1 MPLPGLRRRPGR
13 RVTVVAGP
21 STSARA
27 WPLTFDRVIQYS
39 LVYLTSRGKVL
50 LIKKAPGRSHAGQ
63 WIGLGGKLERGEDP
77 VSSAVR
83 ELREESGLTV
93 ADPKLRGTLIWIDDV
108 KCGVVYIVT
117 GTRWTGTLAESEE
130 GALQWHRIADLPSL
144 EGLARHQRL
153 FLDRI
158 LLDSP
163 DFYSGVAVYHRNKMV
178 QYIDGDRALE
188 QQST

>member
-1 MPLPGLRRRPGR
+1 MPLPCLRRRPGR
-13 RVTVVAGP
+13 RVRVGTEP
-21 STSARA
+21 STSARGRL
-27 WPLTFDRVIQYS
+27 LTFDRVIQYT
-39 LVYLTSRGKVL
+39 LVYLTSHGKVL
-50 LIKKAPGRSHAGQ
+50 LIKKALGRSHAGE

-93 ADPKLRGTLIWIDDV
+93 ADPKLRGAFIWIDEV
-108 KCGVVYIVT
+108 KCGIVYIVT
-117 GTRWTGTLAESEE
+117 GTRWTGTLAESDE

-158 LLDSP
+158 LLDSFG
-163 DFYSGVAVYHRNKMV
+163 FYSGVAVYHKNQMV
-178 QYIDGDRALE
+178 EYIDGDRWLE
-188 QQST
+188 QGGV

>member
-1 MPLPGLRRRPGR
+1 MPGLRRGR
-13 RVTVVAGP
+13 RVTTGP
-21 STSARA
+21 PISARG
-27 WPLTFDRVIQYS
+27 WPLTFDRVIQYT
-39 LVYLTSRGKVL
+39 LVYLTNQGNVL

-63 WIGLGGKLERGEDP
+63 WIGLGGKLEHGEDP
-77 VSSAVR
+77 VASAVR

-93 ADPKLRGTLIWIDDV
+93 ADPKLRGTFIWIDDV
-108 KCGVVYIVT
+108 QCGIVYIVT
-117 GTRWTGTLAESEE
+117 GTRWAGTLAESDE

-158 LLDSP
+158 LIDSP
-163 DFYSGVAVYHRNKMV
+163 NFYSGVAVYHENEMV
-178 QYIDGDRALE
+178 EYLDGDRTLG

>member
-1 MPLPGLRRRPGR
+1 MRAEAGQSSAGGR
-13 RVTVVAGP
+13 RL
-21 STSARA
+21 S
-27 WPLTFDRVIQYS
+27 FDRVIQYT
-39 LVYLTSRGKVL
+39 LVYLTSHGKVL
-50 LIKKAPGRSHAGQ
+50 LIKKAPGRSHAGE

-93 ADPKLRGTLIWIDDV
+93 ADPKLRGTFIWLDDV
-108 KCGVVYIVT
+108 QCGIVYIVT
-117 GTRWTGTLAESEE
+117 GSKWTGTLVESEE

-158 LLDSP
+158 LSGSP
-163 DFYSGVAVYHRNKMV
+163 DFYSGVAVYQRNELV
-178 QYIDGDRALE
+178 EYLDGARVWE
-188 QQST
+188 Q